1 VVAIAIDRVVNLNR
15 FSMHTVYRN
24 RLVREFLGPARPAAR
39 APDTFTQFDPNDN
52 VRLAQT
58 WEDNWQRPLFPV
70 INLRRLAPLDGV
82 FEAPALFEAVSAS
95 ADISPE
101 AAFSSLPRNEARE
114 LTSAMKRYG
123 LQGELSEPGGTISF
137 TRLEKCLA
145 AANVPGT
152 DGIFIKQG
160 LAHFGR
166 LRAA

>member
-82 FEAPALFEAVSAS
+82 FEAPALFEA
-95 ADISPE
+95 
-101 AAFSSLPRNEARE
+101 
-114 LTSAMKRYG
+114 
-123 LQGELSEPGGTISF
+123 LS
-137 TRLEKCLA
+137 R
-145 AANVPGT
+145 
-152 DGIFIKQG
+152 
-160 LAHFGR
+160 
-166 LRAA
+166 